1 MVILLCIVILI
12 ELSITDYI
20 NNSPGLKELFRY
32 MNFVLLQFFIIEIVM
47 RLFSEGLEF
56 LSEFINLFDMSI
68 VIISYVMNILKIDA
82 RILGIL
88 RILRLIKGKFF
99 LK

>member
-1 MVILLCIVILI
+1 
-12 ELSITDYI
+12 
-20 NNSPGLKELFRY
+20 

>member
-32 MNFVLLQFFIIEIVM
+32 INFVLLQFFIIEIAM

-68 VIISYVMNILKIDA
+68 VIISYIMNILKIDA